1 MRDEIVID
9 GRELVASIRIG
20 VRLPRAFG
28 VRMWV
33 ATRLLELAG
42 LVSGMNVVVEVDGDA
57 DAPTS
62 AD

>member
-33 ATRLLELAG
+33 ATRLLVLAG
-42 LVSGMNVVVEVDGDA
+42 LVRGTNVVV
-57 DAPTS
+57 
-62 AD
+62 